1 MNEIFSLKN
10 KKIWVAGHKGM
21 VGSAL
26 CRRLES
32 EKCDIIV
39 ARKSELDLTRQEE
52 TEKWI
57 AKNKPDVVIMAAAK
71 AGGII
76 ANNNAQ
82 ADFLYDNLSM
92 AQNVIHGSYK
102 AGVNKLL
109 YLGSSCIYPK
119 NAEQPIKEEYFLSGK
134 LEPTNEGYAIA
145 KIAGLKLCEKYRQ
158 QYGCDF
164 ISAMPCN
171 LYGVN
176 DRFDEEKSHVI
187 PALIMKF
194 HKAVIQNLPEISIW
208 GSGTPLREFLYVD
221 DLADAC
227 VFLLKNYSASSHV
240 NVGSGYDISIGKLAE
255 MIADIVGYKGNIIFD
270 KSKPDG
276 MKRKLMDISKMSS
289 MGWMAKTSLNDGLK
303 KAYEYYLKIEK
314 NI

>member
-1 MNEIFSLKN
+1 MDEIFSLKN
-10 KKIWVAGHKGM
+10 KKIWIAGHKGM

-39 ARKSELDLTRQEE
+39 AQKSELDLTRQEK

-57 AKNKPDVVIMAAAK
+57 AKNKPDIVIMAAAK

-119 NAEQPIKEEYFLSGK
+119 NITQPIKEEYLLSGK

-145 KIAGLKLCEKYRQ
+145 KIAGLKLCEKYKQ
-158 QYGCDF
+158 QYGCNF

-194 HKAVIQNLPEISIW
+194 HKAVVQNISEISIW

-227 VFLLKNYSASSHV
+227 VFLLKNYSDSSHV
-240 NVGSGYDISIGKLAE
+240 NIGSGYDISIAKLAE
-255 MIADIVGYKGNIIFD
+255 MIAHIVGYKGNIIFD

-289 MGWMAKTSLNDGLK
+289 MGWIAKTNLNDGLK
-303 KAYEYYLKIEK
+303 KAYEYYLSIEK
-314 NI
+314 II